1 LRFLLVDRIEE
12 LASGR
17 RARGLKNVTLS
28 EDFFTHHFPG
38 TPVMPGALISE
49 SLVQLAGW
57 MIREESAFQRLGLA
71 ESFDRV
77 KFHRLVHPGDQLVL
91 EVERLDETEAERARF
106 RGEATCR
113 DRRVAEARFTL
124 RLWPA
129 DLFEDAEQARRL
141 FAVMTDPERLLGRLG

>member
-1 LRFLLVDRIEE
+1 MRFLLVDRIEE

-17 RARGLKNVTLS
+17 RARGVKNVTLS
-28 EDFFTHHFPG
+28 EDFFTHHFPS
-38 TPVMPGALISE
+38 TPVMPGALIAE

-71 ESFDRV
+71 ESFDRI
-77 KFHRLVHPGDQLVL
+77 KFHRLVHPGDQLALAVEWL
-91 EVERLDETEAERARF
+91 EADAERVRF
-106 RGEATCR
+106 QGEASCR

-129 DLFEDAEQARRL
+129 GPFEDAEQARRSFVVL
-141 FAVMTDPERLLGRLG
+141 TDPERRLGRLG